1 MSNYILSAVLMVIN
15 QKQTNWETS
24 EICITPYERM
34 RTVTAASSLNQ
45 RGLTQR
51 QLEFVVFHAQM

>member
-1 MSNYILSAVLMVIN
+1 MSNYILSAVLMVID

-24 EICITPYERM
+24 EICIIPYEHM

-45 RGLTQR
+45 RGPTQK
-51 QLEFVVFHAQM
+51 